1 MKFSGIAALLSATA
15 FVAAHPEKHEKGSA
29 AAQMQHELV
38 ARGSNKCAAQIEAR
52 KAAVM
57 EKRKRS
63 LYKRQ
68 VADGRIKER
77 RGISEIEKRANKYAE
92 IQNTTCV
99 LAPDTI
105 WGPYGI
111 DGEIYR
117 HDLRETQTGIDF
129 YLDIGVLDVE
139 TCEPIEGVALSIWS
153 CNATGSYAGFTGI
166 NPQTSEL
173 LDGWTKRD
181 DGTTDDET
189 FLRGIMKTGP
199 EGIAEFLTK
208 FPGYYVTRTTHIHVT
223 AQANVTN
230 GTSFSASSVQH
241 IGQLFFEEDLLSEVY
256 SLSPYSAHLS
266 TLNRTT
272 NAEDSVLSVAAE
284 DGYSPFIST
293 ELLGSSLEDGLIGY
307 ITVGINASAGGL
319 ATTGVDVNPLG
330 QLPTVSVDDAVRAAA
345 TSVDAATGYKK
356 V

>member
-105 WGPYGI
+105 WGPYG
-111 DGEIYR
+111 
-117 HDLRETQTGIDF
+117 
-129 YLDIGVLDVE
+129 
-139 TCEPIEGVALSIWS
+139 
-153 CNATGSYAGFTGI
+153 
-166 NPQTSEL
+166 
-173 LDGWTKRD
+173 
-181 DGTTDDET
+181 
-189 FLRGIMKTGP
+189 
-199 EGIAEFLTK
+199 
-208 FPGYYVTRTTHIHVT
+208 
-223 AQANVTN
+223 
-230 GTSFSASSVQH
+230 
-241 IGQLFFEEDLLSEVY
+241 
-256 SLSPYSAHLS
+256 
-266 TLNRTT
+266 
-272 NAEDSVLSVAAE
+272 
-284 DGYSPFIST
+284 
-293 ELLGSSLEDGLIGY
+293 
-307 ITVGINASAGGL
+307 
-319 ATTGVDVNPLG
+319 
-330 QLPTVSVDDAVRAAA
+330 
-345 TSVDAATGYKK
+345 
-356 V
+356 